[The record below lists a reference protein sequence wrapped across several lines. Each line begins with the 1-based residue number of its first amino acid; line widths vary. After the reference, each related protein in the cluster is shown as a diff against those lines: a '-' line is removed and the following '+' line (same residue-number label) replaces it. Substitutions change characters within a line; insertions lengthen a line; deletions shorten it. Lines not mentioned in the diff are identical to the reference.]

1 MSSITKNL
9 HTYMHVLVPL
19 PYFVRHCENPIII
32 FIIAYQSSP
41 TSNFPPSK
49 KKKGKKRRRKEEKRT
64 NQQPIKQ
71 ASEAKQ
77 NGSSNGISG
86 GNVPGGS
93 AERYTRS
100 VLDVENN
107 YSTARSARSEK
118 RSPLDPGSFHGLAF
132 AV

>member
-1 MSSITKNL
+1 MYSFHFRTS
-9 HTYMHVLVPL
+9 YG
-19 PYFVRHCENPIII
+19 
-32 FIIAYQSSP
+32 IAKTQSSSSSSRTNHHRRAISRP
-41 TSNFPPSK
+41 R
-49 KKKGKKRRRKEEKRT
+49 KKKGKKRRRQEGKRT

-71 ASEAKQ
+71 ASKAKQ

-86 GNVPGGS
+86 GNVHGGS